1 MPYRTRM
8 WQVYRLRGYLVTV
21 IQQWHDPHGQPMVR
35 VATAG
40 EGDRLAAGM
49 AERTFLAAAAFV
61 AEDGVEIVEGA
72 R

>member
-1 MPYRTRM
+1 
-8 WQVYRLRGYLVTV
+8 
-21 IQQWHDPHGQPMVR
+21 MVR